1 VGQGEFLES
10 TWNFPMA
17 KVAFVYCYAI
27 EKYYKMSDKTD
38 IAHIFDLLL
47 RDIIQIS
54 QPSAPKCLVV
64 FFRGNFG
71 TQIFT
76 SFERS

>member
-1 VGQGEFLES
+1 MGQGEFLES

-38 IAHIFDLLL
+38 IA
-47 RDIIQIS
+47 
-54 QPSAPKCLVV
+54 
-64 FFRGNFG
+64 
-71 TQIFT
+71 QIFI
-76 SFERS
+76 FY